1 MESIFENIKGS
12 DTLVVAFQ
20 AHENTVF
27 GTTVDEFK
35 GVLSQLNYDTL
46 RINDTTGNFFFN
58 GIDGTYDS
66 MEKVLS
72 KLSEYISGYTKTIFI
87 GNCGGGHASI
97 LYGTMLNVDKVIGFN
112 PTTYLDQTTLLLN
125 EDGREDRLNFLNQ
138 SIEYLNLKPYLDNKV
153 YDTKIYSIVA
163 QNTDTDR
170 HVKQSNNIS
179 TCPNVNIEFINCE
192 IPHVAYYLMRRNEL
206 ISKIVEI
213 VEI

>member
-1 MESIFENIKGS
+1 MESIYENIKGS

-27 GTTVDEFK
+27 GTTVDEFQK
-35 GVLSQLNYDTL
+35 TLSELSYDTL
-46 RINDTTGNFFFN
+46 KINDTTGNFFFN
-58 GIDGTYDS
+58 GIDETYDS

-72 KLSEYISGYTKTIFI
+72 KLSEYISGYTKTIFM

-112 PTTYLDQTTLLLN
+112 PVTYMDQITLLSN
-125 EDGREDRLNFLNQ
+125 NDGREGKFIFLDQ

-163 QNTDTDR
+163 QNADR
-170 HVKQSNNIS
+170 HVNQSNNILD
-179 TCPNVNIEFINCE
+179 CPNVDIELIDCDTP
-192 IPHVAYYLMRRNEL
+192 IVVAYLKEINQL
-206 ISKIVEI
+206 ISKIEGI
-213 VEI
+213 IES

>member
-1 MESIFENIKGS
+1 MESIFENIKGG